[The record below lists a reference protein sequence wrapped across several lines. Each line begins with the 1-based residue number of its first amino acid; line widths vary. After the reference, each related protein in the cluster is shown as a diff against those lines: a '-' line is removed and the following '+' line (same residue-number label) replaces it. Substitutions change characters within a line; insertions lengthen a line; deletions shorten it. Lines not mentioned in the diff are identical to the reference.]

1 MDKKNFR
8 DHCDSAIAGGMI
20 GALVGIPL
28 GADVSGLVAVNSAGI
43 LATIAGGALASY
55 VIVNSFTSLVRS
67 RGGIFRPRTAAIA
80 GVLTTALVAAIPPTV
95 VHNLRTQEE
104 VFVPLNKLSPLTDN
118 FSVVCQKDNKG
129 CGVTV
134 VTLPKEPSYLRHG

>member
-8 DHCDSAIAGGMI
+8 DHCDSVMAGGMI
-20 GALVGIPL
+20 GALMGIPL
-28 GADVSGLVAVNSAGI
+28 AVCVSGLVAVNAVGFFVTG
-43 LATIAGGALASY
+43 AAVALASY
-55 VIVNSFTSLVRS
+55 AIMNSFTSLIRS
-67 RGGIFRPRTAAIA
+67 RGGIFRLGTSSIA
-80 GVLTTALVAAIPPTV
+80 CVVTSALATPIPLIVA
-95 VHNLRTQEE
+95 HSLRTQEA
-104 VFVPLNKLSPLTDN
+104 VSVPLHKLSPLADN